1 MCSQTC
7 KVRIGPVSKPY
18 HLSILSFGPWNLDQL
33 QDVKSSVVKK
43 ECMVPKQ
50 FAELRDCRI
59 IIGKHQCWK
68 LRQGSAYLG
77 FVQLHGLLLIL
88 SNAFCLHPPMWR
100 RASSSNFKDAIPI
113 R

>member
-1 MCSQTC
+1 MCSQTV
-7 KVRIGPVSKPY
+7 KVGIGPIRKPY

-33 QDVKSSVVKK
+33 QHVKSSVVKK

-59 IIGKHQCWK
+59 IIGKHPRWK

-77 FVQLHGLLLIL
+77 FVQLHGQLLVCTL
-88 SNAFCLHPPMWR
+88 
-100 RASSSNFKDAIPI
+100 
-113 R
+113 